1 MRKRGCGKVLGPR
14 EWGGGGTLYESLT
27 NLSLRSCPLIIYK
40 ALEAVAGCGCQDVE
54 RFWGPGIGGGRLILQ
69 ICDLP

>member
-1 MRKRGCGKVLGPR
+1 MWKLGCGKVLGPR
-14 EWGGGGTLYESLT
+14 EWGGVTFYESLT

-69 ICDLP
+69 ICDSP